1 MLEDLQT
8 AIPLGFF
15 LAFMLGPVFFI
26 LIETSVLK
34 GFRAAIIFDLG
45 VILSDILFILVAYFS
60 SYQLLENISNQPAL
74 YVFGGTLLSF
84 YGLNIFIRTPK
95 EQIEPIN
102 KDQQKINYSGLF
114 IKGFFLNIINIGVL
128 VFWLGLTIVV
138 TPSLGG
144 SLEREV
150 FFFFSLILTYFIFD
164 LIKILLAKKM
174 KRYLKKQ
181 NVLKAKKTL
190 GVIILLCGLLLILKG
205 FLPQETLS
213 PKTIIEDINK

>member
-26 LIETSVLK
+26 LIETSILK

-84 YGLNIFIRTPK
+84 YGLNIFIRK
-95 EQIEPIN
+95 
-102 KDQQKINYSGLF
+102 Y
-114 IKGFFLNIINIGVL
+114 
-128 VFWLGLTIVV
+128 
-138 TPSLGG
+138 
-144 SLEREV
+144 
-150 FFFFSLILTYFIFD
+150 
-164 LIKILLAKKM
+164 
-174 KRYLKKQ
+174 
-181 NVLKAKKTL
+181 
-190 GVIILLCGLLLILKG
+190 
-205 FLPQETLS
+205 
-213 PKTIIEDINK
+213 

>member
-26 LIETSVLK
+26 LIETSILK

-95 EQIEPIN
+95 EKIEPIN

-144 SLEREV
+144 SPKREV
-150 FFFFSLILTYFIFD
+150 VFFFSLILTYFLFD